1 MNWIFDAYSNVYS
14 TAMMRV
20 ADMQHY
26 AAIAKKLDERRS
38 VPMMNRL
45 FGRRG

>member
-1 MNWIFDAYSNVYS
+1 MNWILDTYSNVYS

-20 ADMQHY
+20 AEVQHI
-26 AAIAKKLDERRS
+26 AAVAKKMDERRS

-45 FGRRG
+45 FGRR